1 MGKRI
6 VIKYMFKKGELKLH
20 KLKKSQKSFVF
31 LAFFCKKMTKKRQYY
46 DTFRDIY
53 DTVTFEGLFLLKL
66 SWNKNI
72 F

>member
-1 MGKRI
+1 MKKITKIVRI
-6 VIKYMFKKGELKLH
+6 F
-20 KLKKSQKSFVF
+20 SVF
-31 LAFFCKKMTKKRQYY
+31 LQKNDEKKQYY

>member
-1 MGKRI
+1 MKKITKI
-6 VIKYMFKKGELKLH
+6 VRVFA
-20 KLKKSQKSFVF
+20 VF
-31 LAFFCKKMTKKRQYY
+31 LKKMTKKRQYY